1 MLETILAFTNDI
13 QWIENFSVFSKK
25 QCIVRDIIIPL
36 GSTPTFIM
44 TSSFSRLYES
54 IWMVSF
60 ICGSLT
66 FSFHGSYYACQSD
79 CAVVCVS
86 SYLHLFVI
94 IKNAYTIHNKV
105 RQASPPPPRPFLFL
119 FKGWGELVATLSRS
133 EPVEAQRS
141 WLNWSFIGLQCK
153 MIMTKACVPSCL
165 LLSVVQSRNCSH
177 LALTA
182 KFLNW
187 HPNYSLATWRPVH
200 LHISGK

>member
-1 MLETILAFTNDI
+1 MDGQLYLWFLNIFLSWLLLCLPI
-13 QWIENFSVFSKK
+13 WLCCRVFLPI
-25 QCIVRDIIIPL
+25 CIFL
-36 GSTPTFIM
+36 LL
-44 TSSFSRLYES
+44 SRMRIRY
-54 IWMVSF
+54 ITKY
-60 ICGSLT
+60 GR
-66 FSFHGSYYACQSD
+66 
-79 CAVVCVS
+79 
-86 SYLHLFVI
+86 HL
-94 IKNAYTIHNKV
+94 
-105 RQASPPPPRPFLFL
+105 PPPRPFLFL